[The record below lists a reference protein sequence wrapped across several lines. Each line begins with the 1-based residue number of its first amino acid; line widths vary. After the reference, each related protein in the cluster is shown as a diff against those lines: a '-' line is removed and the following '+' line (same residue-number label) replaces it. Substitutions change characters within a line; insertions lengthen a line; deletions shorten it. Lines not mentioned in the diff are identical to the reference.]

1 MKSPMPAF
9 LIEYH
14 RKKGTVRCKKFD
26 SLSEATRERLRLDRS
41 NTDPDVEIVAV
52 ASANEEN
59 LRRSHSRYFSGV

>member
-41 NTDPDVEIVAV
+41 NADPDVEIVAV
-52 ASANEEN
+52 ARASEEN
-59 LRRSHSRYFSGV
+59 LRQSHSRYFSGV

>member
-1 MKSPMPAF
+1 MPAF

-26 SLSEATRERLRLDRS
+26 SLVEATRVRIRLDRM
-41 NTDPDVEIVAV
+41 NTDPDLEIVAV

-59 LRRSHSRYFSGV
+59 LRWSHSRYFSGV